1 MDYLI
6 GLKIFIAILMYI
18 YRNRI
23 MCVCISMSAVPASPD
38 TDSCTKHIKK
48 KDNLFL

>member
-23 MCVCISMSAVPASPD
+23 MRVCINMLAVPASPD
-38 TDSCTKHIKK
+38 SDSCTKTYLKK
-48 KDNLFL
+48 KR